1 MDRERIGQVI
11 ALLKSSTSVE
21 LSVEEG
27 DTLIRVRRL
36 PQPPAAFTATAPAGA
51 SSGPSAAGSAPV
63 PGGATAGDVIV
74 RARLVGRF
82 YHGKG
87 AGQPPIVRIGDR
99 VEEDQVVATLEALGK
114 LTGVPAP
121 EAGDVI
127 ELLTEDG
134 KSVEYGAP
142 LMRLRRP
149 GG

>member
-1 MDRERIGQVI
+1 MDRERIAQVI

-21 LSVEEG
+21 LAIEED

-36 PQPPAAFTATAPAGA
+36 PVAPVPAVQAPPPAATAAA
-51 SSGPSAAGSAPV
+51 SPDPV
-63 PGGATAGDVIV
+63 PSGATAGDVIV

-87 AGQPPIVRIGDR
+87 AGQPPIAKIGDR
-99 VEEDQVVATLEALGK
+99 VEADQVIATLEALGK

-121 EAGDVI
+121 EDGDLI
-127 ELLTEDG
+127 EFLAEDG
-134 KSVEYGAP
+134 QAVEFGAP

>member
-21 LSVEEG
+21 LAVEEG
-27 DTLIRVRRL
+27 ETLIRVRRL
-36 PQPPAAFTATAPAGA
+36 PQPAAAPLVPAASAPAG
-51 SSGPSAAGSAPV
+51 GSAAGPAPV

-87 AGQPPIVRIGDR
+87 AGQPPMVRIGDR
-99 VEEDQVVATLEALGK
+99 VEEEQVVATLEALGK

-127 ELLTEDG
+127 EFLTEDG